1 MEKEVFL
8 CGFGQRI
15 KKLRLEKDMSLDE
28 LANRCGYTSEN
39 SRSTVQKIEAGKS
52 DVPVTKIK
60 KIAEV
65 LGTSI
70 DYLMGWEDAPAAAP
84 AADPLHKKIDRLDD
98 VDKIRTEAYVDG
110 LLSADKYQKNTSA
123 GTA

>member
-1 MEKEVFL
+1 ML
-8 CGFGQRI
+8 TIGQRI
-15 KKLRLEKDMSLDE
+15 KERREALDMSQEE
-28 LANRCGYTSEN
+28 LAKMLGYKSKSSIN
-39 SRSTVQKIEAGKS
+39 KIELGVNKLTQS
-52 DVPVTKIK
+52 KIYA
-60 KIAEV
+60 IATA
-65 LGTSI
+65 LQTTPSYI
-70 DYLMGWEDAPAAAP
+70 MGWKDAPAAAP